1 MFDIAQL
8 AYAGAGFV
16 LGWVA
21 HSKFGN
27 KLKKVS
33 LPLTPSVEAV
43 VVPVDVVPVYQE
55 QKDHYDAIL
64 EMVAAE
70 NRKKEKLS
78 QILNA
83 LNSIPEK
90 KG

>member
-1 MFDIAQL
+1 MFDMTQVACAL
-8 AYAGAGFV
+8 AGFI

-21 HSKFGN
+21 HTKFGGSL
-27 KLKKVS
+27 KLKASQESTPSSDSVS
-33 LPLTPSVEAV
+33 L
-43 VVPVDVVPVYQE
+43 VPVNPE
-55 QKDHYDAIL
+55 PKDPYDAIL

-78 QILNA
+78 QILDA
-83 LNSIPEK
+83 LNPTPEK

>member
-1 MFDIAQL
+1 MDILQFAFVL
-8 AYAGAGFV
+8 AGFI

-21 HSKFGN
+21 HAKFGSSPWR
-27 KLKKVS
+27 KASPATSSSVS
-33 LPLTPSVEAV
+33 L
-43 VVPVDVVPVYQE
+43 VPVNPE
-55 QKDHYDAIL
+55 PKDHYDAIL

-78 QILNA
+78 QILDA
-83 LNSIPEK
+83 LNPSPEK